1 MSLPISRITVY
12 KHGVGYFERRGP
24 LSGESLRLTFAR
36 EAMDDVLKSLVALDL
51 GAGQVQSIDFE
62 TPEDRAAMLERG
74 SIHLSDRQ
82 SMLDLLRDLRGRRV
96 RLVLDSEGEI
106 TLEGLIV
113 GVDYEESEPL
123 HRAIVSL
130 YDAETRHVCALPL
143 AELARVDI
151 LDDAAAADLDYFLKT
166 AQSEEDRRSA
176 TIHLSPGDH
185 DLLIGYIAPAPAWRV
200 SYRLLFEEAGGGAQ
214 EAGSRTQVA
223 GGGAQDAGQEVGLP
237 PATGPLPPASQRH
250 ASCLLQGWGIFDNQL
265 DEDLEGV
272 DLTLVAG
279 MPISF
284 RYRLYEPHTPERPL
298 VEDEERTV
306 GAPIFFDAAPQAPPA
321 ADMMSFGVA
330 AAAPS
335 PAPAAVRSSKAASFS
350 LRDVEESV
358 EVSSVAGDDRGALFA
373 YHVGHP
379 VSVARGQS
387 AMVPIVSRRLP
398 ARRDLLY
405 NQAKLPA
412 HPVASLRLTNET
424 GLTLERGPVTVLDA
438 GDYAGEAVLSF
449 TRAGGE
455 LIVPYAVELGITVNE
470 QSRSER
476 RLRTVHIRNEFLV
489 YEEYDLRIRSYDLV
503 SGLDRPTDVMIEQPR
518 LAHYELADTRAPD
531 EESAGFAR
539 WRVVCPAQAR
549 TKFAVTERRLVSRQ
563 EQVRGLTG
571 PRLKDLLRGGLLD
584 ATVGKVLEEVLDLY
598 RQIEVAQT
606 GLRQIEQERE
616 AIYKQQRQIQ
626 GNLQP
631 LGREGDEGTLR
642 KRYVTTLGQLEDSLT
657 QIATRE
663 QDLRQTIT
671 RLEAQVVDRLAQITP
686 S

>member
-1 MSLPISRITVY
+1 MSLSISRITVY

-24 LSGESLRLTFAR
+24 LSGTSLQLTFAR

-62 TPEDRAAMLERG
+62 TPEDRAAVLERG
-74 SIHLSDRQ
+74 SIHLSDNQ
-82 SMLDLLRDLRGRRV
+82 SMLDLLRDLRGRQV
-96 RLVLDSEGEI
+96 RLVLDVEGEI

-113 GVDYEESEPL
+113 GVDYEEDEPL
-123 HRAIVSL
+123 RRAMVSL
-130 YDAETRHVCALPL
+130 YDAKTRQVRALPL

-151 LDDAAAADLDYFLKT
+151 LDDAAAADLGYFLKT

-200 SYRLLFEEAGGGAQ
+200 SYRLLFEE
-214 EAGSRTQVA
+214 R
-223 GGGAQDAGQEVGLP
+223 
-237 PATGPLPPASQRH
+237 ATTADQPSALSPQPS

-265 DEDLEGV
+265 DEDLKDVE
-272 DLTLVAG
+272 LTLVAG

-306 GAPIFFDAAPQAPPA
+306 GAPIFFDAAPQAPPPPA
-321 ADMMSFGVA
+321 TMAFGGMVMDSMQA
-330 AAAPS
+330 
-335 PAPAAVRSSKAASFS
+335 PAPAMRASKAAFS
-350 LRDVEESV
+350 LREVEESV
-358 EVSSVAGDDRGALFA
+358 EVSSIAGDDRGALFA

-387 AMVPIVSRRLP
+387 AMVPIVSQRLP

-455 LIVPYAVELGITVNE
+455 MIVPYAVELGITVSE
-470 QSRSER
+470 QSHSER
-476 RLRTVHIRNEFLV
+476 RIRSVHVRNELLV
-489 YEEYDLRIRSYDLV
+489 FEEYDLRIRSYDLV
-503 SGLDRPTDVMIEQPR
+503 SGLDRPAEVMIEQPR
-518 LAHYELADTRAPD
+518 LAHYALADTRAPD

-539 WRVVCPAQAR
+539 WRVTCPTQAR
-549 TKFAVTERRLVSRQ
+549 TKFAVTEQRLVSRQ
-563 EQVRGLTG
+563 EQVRGLVG
-571 PRLKDLLRGGLLD
+571 SRLKELMRGGLLD
-584 ATVGKVLEEVLDLY
+584 ATVGKVLEGVLDLY
-598 RQIEVAQT
+598 RQIEVAQAS
-606 GLRQIEQERE
+606 LRQIEQERE

-631 LGREGDEGTLR
+631 LGRDGDEGILR
-642 KRYVTTLGQLEDSLT
+642 KRYVATLGQLEDSLT
-657 QIATRE
+657 NVATRE

-671 RLEAQVVDRLAQITP
+671 RLEALVADRLAQITP

>member
-1 MSLPISRITVY
+1 MSLSISRITVY

-24 LSGESLRLTFAR
+24 LSGTSLQLTFAR

-62 TPEDRAAMLERG
+62 TPEDRAAVLERG
-74 SIHLSDRQ
+74 SIHLSDNQ
-82 SMLDLLRDLRGRRV
+82 SMLDLLRDLRGRQV
-96 RLVLDSEGEI
+96 RLVLDVEGEI

-113 GVDYEESEPL
+113 GVDYEEDEPL
-123 HRAIVSL
+123 RRAMVSL
-130 YDAETRHVCALPL
+130 YDAKTRQVRALPL

-151 LDDAAAADLDYFLKT
+151 LDDAAAADLGYFLKT

-200 SYRLLFEEAGGGAQ
+200 SYRLLFEEGATTADQ
-214 EAGSRTQVA
+214 PSALSPQ
-223 GGGAQDAGQEVGLP
+223 P
-237 PATGPLPPASQRH
+237 S

-265 DEDLEGV
+265 DEDLKDVE
-272 DLTLVAG
+272 LTLVAG

-306 GAPIFFDAAPQAPPA
+306 GAPIFFDAAPQAPP
-321 ADMMSFGVA
+321 
-330 AAAPS
+330 P
-335 PAPAAVRSSKAASFS
+335 PAPMAFGRQALDSFSSPMPAAMRAVASFMPE
-350 LRDVEESV
+350 DVEESV
-358 EVSSVAGDDRGALFA
+358 DVSSIAGDDRGALFA

-387 AMVPIVSRRLP
+387 AMVPIVSQRLP

-455 LIVPYAVELGITVNE
+455 LIVPYAVELGITVSE
-470 QSRSER
+470 QSRTER
-476 RLRTVHIRNEFLV
+476 RIRSVHVRNELLV
-489 YEEYDLRIRSYDLV
+489 FEEYDLRIRSYDLE
-503 SGLDRPTDVMIEQPR
+503 SGLDRPAEVMIEQPR
-518 LAHYELADTRAPD
+518 LAHYDLADTRTPD

-539 WRVVCPAQAR
+539 WRVTCPAQSG
-549 TKFAVTERRLVSRQ
+549 TEFIVTEQRLVSRN
-563 EQVRGLTG
+563 EQVRGLVG
-571 PRLKDLLRGGLLD
+571 SRLKELLRGGLLD
-584 ATVGKVLEEVLDLY
+584 AKVGQVLEGVLDLY
-598 RQIEVAQT
+598 RQFEVAQVS
-606 GLRQIEQERE
+606 LRKIEQERE
-616 AIYKQQRQIQ
+616 VIYKQQRQIQ

-631 LGREGDEGTLR
+631 LGREGDEGALR
-642 KRYVTTLGQLEDSLT
+642 QRYVTTLGQLEDSLANV
-657 QIATRE
+657 ATRE

-671 RLEAQVVDRLAQITP
+671 RLEALVADRLAQITP
-686 S
+686 G

>member
-96 RLVLDSEGEI
+96 RLVLDIEGEI

-113 GVDYEESEPL
+113 GVDYEENEPL
-123 HRAIVSL
+123 HRAMVSL
-130 YDAETRHVCALPL
+130 YDAETRQVCSLPL
-143 AELARVDI
+143 TELARVDI
-151 LDDAAAADLDYFLKT
+151 LDDAAAADLGYFLKT

-200 SYRLLFEEAGGGAQ
+200 SYRLLFEEKDEGGRMKDEPAQ
-214 EAGSRTQVA
+214 S
-223 GGGAQDAGQEVGLP
+223 DGQEVSSFI
-237 PATGPLPPASQRH
+237 PLPS
-250 ASCLLQGWGIFDNQL
+250 SFVLLQGWGIFDNQL

-321 ADMMSFGVA
+321 SDMLSFGIA
-330 AAAPS
+330 AAAPP

-489 YEEYDLRIRSYDLV
+489 YEEYDLRIRNYDLV
-503 SGLDRPTDVMIEQPR
+503 SGLDRPADVMIEQSR

-539 WRVVCPAQAR
+539 WRVACPAQAR

-598 RQIEVAQT
+598 RQIEVAQA

-626 GNLQP
+626 GNIQP

>member
-24 LSGESLRLTFAR
+24 LSGASLRLTFAR

-62 TPEDRAAMLERG
+62 TPEDRAAVLARG
-74 SIHLSDRQ
+74 SIHLSDTQ
-82 SMLDLLRDLRGRRV
+82 SMLDLLRDLRGRRA
-96 RLVLDSEGEI
+96 RLVLDVEGEI

-113 GVDYEESEPL
+113 GVDYEQDEPL
-123 HRAIVSL
+123 RRATVAL
-130 YDAETRHVCALPL
+130 YDAETRQVRALPI
-143 AELARVDI
+143 AELSRVDI
-151 LDDAAAADLDYFLKT
+151 LDDAAAADLGYFLKA

-200 SYRLLFEEAGGGAQ
+200 SYRLLFEEKDEGGRMKDEPAQ
-214 EAGSRTQVA
+214 S
-223 GGGAQDAGQEVGLP
+223 DGQEVSSFI
-237 PATGPLPPASQRH
+237 PLPS
-250 ASCLLQGWGIFDNQL
+250 SFVLLQGWGIFDNQL

-272 DLTLVAG
+272 ELTLVAG

-306 GAPIFFDAAPQAPPA
+306 GAPIFFDAAPQAPP
-321 ADMMSFGVA
+321 
-330 AAAPS
+330 P
-335 PAPAAVRSSKAASFS
+335 PAPMAFGRQALDSFSSPMPAAMRAVASFMPE
-350 LRDVEESV
+350 DVEESV
-358 EVSSVAGDDRGALFA
+358 DVSSIAGDDRGALFA

-387 AMVPIVSRRLP
+387 AMVPIVSQRLP

-455 LIVPYAVELGITVNE
+455 LIVPYAVELGITVSE
-470 QSRSER
+470 QSRTER
-476 RLRTVHIRNEFLV
+476 RIRSVHVRNELLV
-489 YEEYDLRIRSYDLV
+489 FEEYDLRIRSYDLE
-503 SGLDRPTDVMIEQPR
+503 SGLDRPAEVMIEQPR
-518 LAHYELADTRAPD
+518 LAHYDLADTRTPD

-539 WRVVCPAQAR
+539 WRVTCPAQSG
-549 TKFAVTERRLVSRQ
+549 TEFIVTEQRLVSRN
-563 EQVRGLTG
+563 EQVRGLVG
-571 PRLKDLLRGGLLD
+571 SRLKELLRGGLLD
-584 ATVGKVLEEVLDLY
+584 AKVGQVLEGVLDLY
-598 RQIEVAQT
+598 RQFEVAQVS
-606 GLRQIEQERE
+606 LRKIEQERE
-616 AIYKQQRQIQ
+616 VIYKQQRQIQ

-631 LGREGDEGTLR
+631 LGREGDEGALR
-642 KRYVTTLGQLEDSLT
+642 QRYVTTLGQLEDSLANV
-657 QIATRE
+657 ATRE

-671 RLEAQVVDRLAQITP
+671 RLEALVADRLAQITP
-686 S
+686 G